1 MHIWDAIFL
10 EDLCPKLHD
19 RRWQKSLRK
28 FTGKSCIYC
37 GEKSESIDHVLPRSK
52 GGLSIT
58 ENCVP
63 ACLSCNE
70 KKSSKDVFEWY
81 RKQSFYDPRR
91 SMAIRAWIDGD
102 IRLAIRLLAWAEPH
116 KKTNSDQ
123 LKSEENEDFSWQAA

>member
-10 EDLCPKLHD
+10 DDLCPKLHD
-19 RRWQKSLRK
+19 RRWRKSLHK

-63 ACLSCNE
+63 ACLSCNG